1 MANWSDLKA
10 AVAKVIKTNG
20 NQEITGAVLQNALNN
35 IISNVGENASF
46 AGVATPSTNPGTPDG
61 PVFYIASESGTYS
74 NFGGIVNN
82 GECLILK
89 KNEDSWVSAE
99 TGIITNKK
107 LSNLLGLVIDTSTF
121 VNGQWINNGESLSS
135 NNNSSYLRNSEP
147 IPISAFP
154 DTIISLYSNTGQ
166 RKCIAD
172 MKLTLK
178 FRNKSKQDV
187 SFSYVQSGQCI
198 QLSAEAS
205 ELYIHGTTENIN
217 NINEFSFLG
226 FISTNSLVQ
235 DIAQNTQ
242 DIAQNTQD
250 IAQNTQDIEA
260 LNTMLVGGSVNYT
273 TGAQLG
279 IYPNHAY
286 VGSTLGDNPVSNTT
300 NSALGRIDVTDIPDG
315 TLIYITKGEE
325 NIFDRVTFKF
335 FDSSGDQVVSTV
347 GGSSSEKN
355 RGQLKPNGAV
365 VLGLHIGNT
374 LIEGD
379 AETYMSDFY
388 INNVPNKQQGFDARI
403 TENKKDIAQNTQDI
417 EELQQTITGGALNYV
432 TGAKLGVYVNHAYVG
447 STLGD
452 NPISNATNSALGRI
466 DISQVNTGTLIYV
479 TKDGKN
485 VFDGITWKFFGEDGN
500 QITPNTSGGN
510 SSTNNRGYI
519 VPSGAK
525 TLGLHMSNARIDED
539 IITFLSA
546 LQINNVPDTA
556 QGFEQRI
563 TQNTQDI
570 AQNAQ
575 DIEELQ
581 QTIADVQQDIGSISD
596 YKNTLKILFIGS
608 SFGVDTINEV
618 GNICASF
625 GKDVVLGNAY
635 IGAATLQTFIDRYD
649 SDYGVTYYK
658 WKYKA
663 TKWQIYN
670 GNTGEWLDTDSNIT
684 DEGEKPNDSVLLQWL
699 LADEAWDF
707 IILQNGAYQSPYQDQ
722 SAFWTKGEDGQI
734 TDNVIQ
740 NLIER
745 CKKSCLYSNPV
756 FGMNMTWAFSVY
768 HTISK
773 SHGPSEAN
781 DDKWLDYGSN
791 QKQRQM
797 TMWNNIATNYKACIE
812 NCEDVKFVIPSGT
825 AVQNARANSTLRQ
838 STIYTSASPAPP
850 TISQAEAI
858 TDLDNISN
866 TYPFMDNSTNWANKT
881 DFTRD
886 SIHADFG
893 ITRYII
899 AATLFQT
906 FIAKVL
912 NLDIADCT
920 YRIAQGGGNYR
931 EQLCTPVTDDNFND
945 IVACVKNAILKP
957 YEITA

>member
-1 MANWSDLKA
+1 MANWTILKA

-61 PVFYIASESGTYS
+61 NVFYIASESGTYS

-82 GECLILK
+82 GECLIFK

-99 TGIITNKK
+99 TGIITNNK
-107 LSNLLGLVIDTSTF
+107 LSSLLGLVIDTSTF
-121 VNGQWINNGESLSS
+121 VNGQWISNGESLS
-135 NNNSSYLRNSEP
+135 NNNDSSYLRNSVP
-147 IPISAFP
+147 ILISAFP

-166 RKCIAD
+166 RKRIAD
-172 MKLTLK
+172 MGLTLK

-205 ELYIHGTTENIN
+205 ELYIHGTTKNIN

-226 FISTNSLVQ
+226 FISTNSLAQ
-235 DIAQNTQ
+235 DTAQNTQ

-250 IAQNTQDIEA
+250 IAQNTQDIETLNAA
-260 LNTMLVGGSVNYT
+260 LIGGSVNYT

-279 IYPNHAY
+279 IYPDRAY
-286 VGSTLGDNPVSNTT
+286 IGSTLGDNPISNAKY
-300 NSALGRIDVTDIPDG
+300 SALGRIDVTDIPDG

-325 NIFDRVTFKF
+325 NIIDRVIFKF
-335 FDSSGDQVVSTV
+335 FDSSGNQVMSTS

-365 VLGLHIGNT
+365 VLGLHIANAA
-374 LIEGD
+374 IEGN
-379 AETYMSDFY
+379 AETYMSDFH

-403 TENKKDIAQNTQDI
+403 TENEKDIAQNTQDIAQNTQGIAQNTQDI
-417 EELQQTITGGALNYV
+417 EELKN
-432 TGAKLGVYVNHAYVG
+432 
-447 STLGD
+447 
-452 NPISNATNSALGRI
+452 
-466 DISQVNTGTLIYV
+466 NTGH
-479 TKDGKN
+479 N
-485 VFDGITWKFFGEDGN
+485 
-500 QITPNTSGGN
+500 
-510 SSTNNRGYI
+510 
-519 VPSGAK
+519 
-525 TLGLHMSNARIDED
+525 
-539 IITFLSA
+539 
-546 LQINNVPDTA
+546 
-556 QGFEQRI
+556 
-563 TQNTQDI
+563 
-570 AQNAQ
+570 
-575 DIEELQ
+575 
-581 QTIADVQQDIGSISD
+581 SD

-608 SFGVDTINEV
+608 SFGVDTIYEV

-625 GKDVVLGNAY
+625 GKEVVLGNAY
-635 IGAATLQTFIDRYD
+635 IGAATLQTFINRYD
-649 SDYGVTYYK
+649 AGLGVTYYK

-684 DEGEKPNDSVLLQWL
+684 DEGTKPDDSVLLQWL

-722 SAFWTKGEDGQI
+722 SAFWTKGKDENI
-734 TDNVIQ
+734 TNNIVQ
-740 NLIER
+740 NMINR
-745 CKKSCLYSNPV
+745 CKKLCLYSNPV
-756 FGMNMTWAFSVY
+756 FGVNMTWAFSVY
-768 HTISK
+768 HTVSK
-773 SHGPSEAN
+773 SHGPSGAN
-781 DDKWLDYGSN
+781 DDKWLSYGSN
-791 QKQRQM
+791 QKERQ
-797 TMWNNIATNYKACIE
+797 TGMWNNIATNYKDCIK

-838 STIYTSASPAPP
+838 STIYTSANPAPP

-866 TYPFMDNSTNWANKT
+866 TYPFMDNSTNWTNKT

-886 SIHADFG
+886 SIHANFG
-893 ITRYII
+893 ITRYIV

-920 YRIAQGGGNYR
+920 YRIAQGHGNYR
-931 EQLCTPVTDDNFND
+931 EQLCTPVTDDNFNN

>member
-10 AVAKVIKTNG
+10 AVAEVIKTNG
-20 NQEITGAVLQNALNN
+20 NQEITGAVLQNVLNN

-46 AGVATPSTNPGTPDG
+46 VGVATPSTNPGTPDG
-61 PVFYIASESGTYS
+61 NVFYIASESGTYS

-82 GECLILK
+82 GECLIFK
-89 KNEDSWVSAE
+89 KNEDSWVSIE

-107 LSNLLGLVIDTSTF
+107 LSNLLGLVIDTSTL
-121 VNGQWINNGESLSS
+121 VNGQWIGNGESLSN
-135 NNNSSYLRNSEP
+135 NNNSSYLRNSVP

-166 RKCIAD
+166 KKRIAN
-172 MKLTLK
+172 MGLVLK

-187 SFSYVQSGQCI
+187 SFSYVQSGQYI

-217 NINEFSFLG
+217 NINGFSFLG
-226 FISTNSLVQ
+226 FTPINSLMQ

-260 LNTMLVGGSVNYT
+260 LNNTLAGGSVNYT

-286 VGSTLGDNPVSNTT
+286 VGSTLGDNPISNAT
-300 NSALGRIDVTDIPDG
+300 NSALGRIDVSDIPDN
-315 TLIYITKGEE
+315 TLIYITKGGE
-325 NIFDRVTFKF
+325 NIITGIIFKF
-335 FDSSGDQVVSTV
+335 FDSSGNRVVATA

-365 VLGLHIGNT
+365 VLGLHIENT
-374 LIEGD
+374 YIKEGD
-379 AETYMSDFY
+379 AETYMSDFH
-388 INNVPNKQQGFDARI
+388 INNVPNKQQGFDVRI
-403 TENKKDIAQNTQDI
+403 TENEKYIAQNTQDI
-417 EELQQTITGGALNYV
+417 KALNNTVTELQDDFEN
-432 TGAKLGVYVNHAYVG
+432 
-447 STLGD
+447 
-452 NPISNATNSALGRI
+452 IS
-466 DISQVNTGTLIYV
+466 V
-479 TKDGKN
+479 
-485 VFDGITWKFFGEDGN
+485 
-500 QITPNTSGGN
+500 
-510 SSTNNRGYI
+510 
-519 VPSGAK
+519 
-525 TLGLHMSNARIDED
+525 
-539 IITFLSA
+539 
-546 LQINNVPDTA
+546 
-556 QGFEQRI
+556 
-563 TQNTQDI
+563 
-570 AQNAQ
+570 
-575 DIEELQ
+575 
-581 QTIADVQQDIGSISD
+581 SD
-596 YKNTLKILFIGS
+596 YKTTLKILFIGS
-608 SFGVDTINEV
+608 SFGVDTVIEV

-625 GKDVVLGNAY
+625 GKDVILGNAY
-635 IGAATLQTFIDRYD
+635 IGAATLQVFVDRYD
-649 SDYGVTYYK
+649 SEMGVTYYK

-722 SAFWTKGEDGQI
+722 SAFWTKGEDENI
-734 TDNVIQ
+734 TNNIVQ
-740 NLIER
+740 NMINR

-768 HTISK
+768 HTISE
-773 SHGPSEAN
+773 SHGPSGAN
-781 DDKWLDYGSN
+781 DDKWLSYGSN

-838 STIYTSASPAPP
+838 STIYTKATPAPP

-866 TYPFMDNSTNWANKT
+866 TYPFMNNVANWRNKT

-886 SIHADFG
+886 SIHANFG

-920 YRIAQGGGNYR
+920 YRIAQGTGDYR
-931 EQLCTPVTDDNFND
+931 EQLCTPVTDDNFSD
-945 IVACVKNAILKP
+945 IITCVKNAIDNP
-957 YEITA
+957 YTIS